1 MADDD
6 AFIMRRDRDTI
17 IAKATAA
24 LETSVKSI
32 IGCDDDDATKC
43 KALAET
49 FGQFATYMENVGKQ
63 RDDQN
68 FRSTA
73 TGAIYP
79 RGDRLRVFEDL
90 FDVNGDDD
98 DADRDDDADADDV
111 EKSVDHA
118 ASTVADLLVESG
130 RFPHSGAALDHLL
143 NSRHGNAL
151 LGRLHK
157 AAKGETMRGDN
168 LESILKDCGPVRLCK
183 GIVERQRSP
192 CTEAELVAVL
202 TKHAGGDRAF
212 AKLCETEPNVLR
224 ACSIA
229 KAAEFA
235 AFDDTP
241 MVVGGADA
249 RDVDNA
255 TAAVRAYEEIVRI
268 GREKFP
274 FLRADQQFA
283 RVNGGQKLRG
293 ARCAGASTAVAFDCV
308 CHAAFVAG
316 LDIRQGR
323 SCAER

>member
-1 MADDD
+1 MKDMTGLRFGRLVVMRHADNSQRGSARWLCVCDCSTQKVVCGTHLRHGLVRSCGCL
-6 AFIMRRDRDTI
+6 RR
-17 IAKATAA
+17 
-24 LETSVKSI
+24 ETS
-32 IGCDDDDATKC
+32 
-43 KALAET
+43 AERMRHL
-49 FGQFATYMENVGKQ
+49 GA
-63 RDDQN
+63 
-68 FRSTA
+68 RS
-73 TGAIYP
+73 GPECVNYRP

-90 FDVNGDDD
+90 FGVNGDDD

-274 FLRADQQFA
+274 FLRADSNSRA
-283 RVNGGQKLRG
+283 
-293 ARCAGASTAVAFDCV
+293 
-308 CHAAFVAG
+308 
-316 LDIRQGR
+316 
-323 SCAER
+323 